1 MFKES
6 IIDILI
12 LASRYAFVL
21 FIFIFLWSGYRAVFF
36 EKEKDIGEFTDKIY
50 GQRTMIILTH
60 VLGFVILMMTSK
72 DAEQIKEIMKLSAF
86 GLLFI
91 ILFMI
96 FTSLIYKKSD
106 PIIWNSM
113 LFLMVVGLIMLERID
128 HNLAQKQIIW
138 FLAGS
143 FLMILIPLVFK
154 IIPRFE
160 AFKYVYLIIGWIFI
174 ISPFILGKERYGA
187 YNWIYIGDF
196 AFQPSEIVKFLFIF
210 YLASALRVYD
220 SLKDLIL
227 PTLMAGGYVLVLVL
241 QRDLGGAL
249 IFFLTFLIMVYVRT
263 SSSLLFFAGLG
274 GASLASMLAYKLF
287 SHVRVRVQAWLNP
300 WREIDT
306 KGYQITQSLFAI
318 GTWGW
323 LGSGLTAGYP
333 KHIPVVES
341 DFIFSAICEEF
352 GNLFSI
358 GIILIFLFIIL
369 RGTMIT
375 LNCNRIFYSLLGMG
389 AISLI
394 AIQTFLIIGGVIKLI
409 PLTGVTLPF
418 VSYGGSSVVVS
429 IMIMG
434 ILQWIQSFN
443 ETREEVAE

>member
-1 MFKES
+1 ES